1 MTVAIVWFR
10 KDLRLAD
17 QPALAKALDT
27 SQQLVPLYIDDWAED
42 NPWAMGRASRWWL
55 HQSLKA
61 LDDAL
66 LALGSRLII
75 RRGQPLEVLEEII
88 RETGATRVFWNRL
101 YTPYEMA
108 RDRLIKATLS
118 AKEVEV
124 LSFNSAL
131 LYEPWEIAR
140 PQGGPYKV
148 FTPFWKAVI
157 AKGLHGFTEPAPDH
171 LPKVPSSIATEPLS
185 SLKLLPK
192 IGWDQGFY
200 SSWPVGEQAAM
211 RRLTTFIKG
220 AVSGYQAGRNV
231 PSMEGTSRLS
241 PHLHFGEISPR
252 QIIEMLSQGQ
262 LSLHQGP
269 LCFQREVGW
278 REFGIHLLYHFPET
292 SDQPLDQ
299 RFNGFPW
306 REDDQGLQLK
316 AWQRGQTGFPIVD
329 AGMRELWHTGW
340 MHNRVRMIVAS
351 LLCKN
356 LLIDWR
362 QGAHWFWDTLVDAD
376 LASNSLGWQW
386 TAGCGADA
394 APYFRIFNPILQG
407 EKFDPEGRYV
417 RTWCPELK
425 GLPDRFIHQPWE
437 APSEILEGAG
447 VLLGTHYPRPVVDLK
462 GSREAAL
469 KAFSTIKHF
478 L

>member
-17 QPALAKALDT
+17 QPALARALSG
-27 SQQLVPLYIDDWAED
+27 SQQLVPIYINDTAAD
-42 NPWAMGRASRWWL
+42 NPWAMGSASRWWL
-55 HQSLKA
+55 HQSLTA

-66 LALGSRLII
+66 QDLGSRLII
-75 RRGQPLEVLEEII
+75 RRGRPLEVL
-88 RETGATRVFWNRL
+88 REVMADSGATQIYWNRL

-108 RDRLIKATLS
+108 RDRVIKATLT
-118 AKEVEV
+118 AEGCEVHT
-124 LSFNSAL
+124 FNSSL

-148 FTPFWKAVI
+148 FTPFWKAVM
-157 AKGLHGFTEPAPDH
+157 AKGLPHLTEPAPNH
-171 LPKVPSSIATEPLS
+171 LPKVPSSIPTEPLS
-185 SLKLLPK
+185 SLQLLPK
-192 IGWDQGFY
+192 IAWDQGFY
-200 SSWPVGEQAAM
+200 PRWKVGEKAAM
-211 RRLTTFIKG
+211 ERLTTFIDE
-220 AVSGYQAGRNV
+220 AVRGYQEGRNI
-231 PSMEGTSRLS
+231 PSKEGTSRLS
-241 PHLHFGEISPR
+241 PNLHFGEISPR
-252 QIIEMLSQGQ
+252 QIIEVLCQGQ

-278 REFGIHLLYHFPET
+278 REFGMHLLYHFPET

-299 RFNGFPW
+299 RFSTFPW
-306 REDDQGLQLK
+306 HEENQDRHLK
-316 AWQRGQTGFPIVD
+316 AWQQGQTGFPIVD

-407 EKFDPEGRYV
+407 EKFDPEGCYV
-417 RTWCPELK
+417 RAWCPELK
-425 GLPDRFIHQPWE
+425 RLPDRFIHKPFE
-437 APSEILEGAG
+437 APTAVLEEAG
-447 VLLGTHYPRPVVDLK
+447 VLLGKDYPMPVVDLK
-462 GSREAAL
+462 ESREAAL
-469 KAFSTIKHF
+469 GAFATIKNF
-478 L
+478 I